1 MFAKSTQKEARGQSK
16 AGKYS
21 NAQQIREGLINYCL
35 MLLSLWPH
43 DYAGLVVF
51 KVLNEANFGEDAT
64 NDAKRRA
71 ELCAELFNAVLADNS
86 AKAVH
91 QDYPC
96 VYEQVTAL
104 FN

>member
-1 MFAKSTQKEARGQSK
+1 VLVTSCLT
-16 AGKYS
+16 
-21 NAQQIREGLINYCL
+21 INILKIC
-35 MLLSLWPH
+35 
-43 DYAGLVVF
+43 
-51 KVLNEANFGEDAT
+51 NFGEDAT

-96 VYEQVTAL
+96 VYEQVIAL
-104 FN
+104 YNLLEKFAVVLLTSSFASHI